1 MRNRIFWGVILII
14 LGLIFLFGY
23 QMNYP
28 VWNLIWPFMIIVA
41 GSWILLIPFLSRG
54 IEVMD
59 EEFSVPLEG
68 VQQATIKIE
77 HGAGTIHLR
86 SEELPDS
93 LLKGNF
99 RGGVKSKVSNAQG
112 KCHVK
117 LQSTLDF
124 FKFVPRIEKEHRLLW
139 DLSVN
144 PQIPLK
150 LKMETGASSNNLDF
164 RGTQLQEIKLETGA
178 STTELYLSEKS
189 TFARV
194 HVESGASTIRIHVP
208 ENVAARI
215 KVGGLI
221 GKAIDTKRFPNVND
235 MYISPD
241 YNESQNQAEIE
252 IESGVG
258 SIEID

>member
-1 MRNRIFWGVILII
+1 MRNRLFWGAVLII
-14 LGLIFLFGY
+14 LGLVFLFGY

-54 IEVMD
+54 IEIID
-59 EEFSVPLEG
+59 EELSIPLEG

-86 SEELPDS
+86 SEALADS
-93 LLKGNF
+93 LLKGSF
-99 RGGVKSKVSNAQG
+99 RGGVKSKISNAQG

-117 LQSTLDF
+117 LQSTLEF
-124 FKFVPRIEKEHRLLW
+124 FKFLPRMEKEHRLLW
-139 DLSVN
+139 NLSIN

-150 LKMETGASSNNLDF
+150 LKMETGANNLDF

-189 TFARV
+189 AFTRV
-194 HVESGASTIRIHVP
+194 HIESGASTIRIHVP
-208 ENVAARI
+208 ENVTAKI
-215 KVGGLI
+215 KVSGLI
-221 GKAIDTKRFPNVND
+221 GKTIDTKRFPSIND